1 MSQAAEPKADA
12 GLGALGREVADDAV
26 RLVHAEIDLAKAQFK
41 DAARRLIVAVVL
53 IVAASVLL
61 LIAGIEALGALPIAF
76 SQRLFGNPWL
86 GWVALGGVIAVL
98 AALLAL
104 LGTFLLL
111 RGRLRREEPE
121 RGEPAS
127 LEEVAAE
134 LRDIRR
140 ALEKHNGTGG
150 SVAQK
155 ALLRA
160 LSAAGTAGGT
170 YLARRMVAQRRDAAP
185 EEGAEAARA
194 G

>member
-1 MSQAAEPKADA
+1 VGQGVDEARTQRELSKAALAADLDRLEARVRAELDWRGRLRRDGPK
-12 GLGALGREVADDAV
+12 
-26 RLVHAEIDLAKAQFK
+26 LA
-41 DAARRLIVAVVL
+41 
-53 IVAASVLL
+53 
-61 LIAGIEALGALPIAF
+61 ALGAAAIL
-76 SQRLFGNPWL
+76 LL
-86 GWVALGGVIAVL
+86 GAVL
-98 AALLAL
+98 V
-104 LGTFLLL
+104 L
-111 RGRLRREEPE
+111 RGRLRSDEPE
-121 RGEPAS
+121 RPEPSS
-127 LEEVAAE
+127 LEDVAAE

-140 ALEKHNGTGG
+140 ALEKQNGTGG